1 MTSALYQNAA
11 ALSGLVV
18 WYGVFVLLERHDRW
32 CWFRPL
38 LPLLAGCLS
47 FRALGWYLG
56 AIHPIIVPHLEHLAG
71 GRRLVLF
78 IHDVGLREEA
88 VKLLFALPC
97 MLWLKS
103 RPAPQSALTAA
114 AMVGLGFATAENRWF
129 FGGHAEPTLLVGR
142 VFSTTALHVA
152 STGLCGAALS
162 QAWQSRPQA
171 WSRFLAV
178 FLAVVVAHGLYDWA
192 PGGAWLWLRA
202 GGTSWLSQVVV
213 ITLLA
218 WFFGLY
224 HRTLPMRSPLC
235 AALNW
240 FAISATTQ
248 YALALGLTW
257 ARWQTLEAVWICARE
272 CLLFLPVV
280 LCTALLLHSQLRPR
294 FVRK

>member
-1 MTSALYQNAA
+1 MPSALYQNAA

-56 AIHPIIVPHLEHLAG
+56 AIHPVIVPHLEHLAG

-162 QAWQSRPQA
+162 QAWQIRPQA
-171 WSRFLAV
+171 WSRFLTV

-192 PGGAWLWLRA
+192 PGSAWIWLRA

-224 HRTLPMRSPLC
+224 HRTLPMRAPPVCGPELVCDQRHHAVRPGTGTDVGTLADSGSRLDLRPRVPVV
-235 AALNW
+235 
-240 FAISATTQ
+240 SASRPVHRA
-248 YALALGLTW
+248 ALALAAKG
-257 ARWQTLEAVWICARE
+257 
-272 CLLFLPVV
+272 
-280 LCTALLLHSQLRPR
+280 
-294 FVRK
+294 